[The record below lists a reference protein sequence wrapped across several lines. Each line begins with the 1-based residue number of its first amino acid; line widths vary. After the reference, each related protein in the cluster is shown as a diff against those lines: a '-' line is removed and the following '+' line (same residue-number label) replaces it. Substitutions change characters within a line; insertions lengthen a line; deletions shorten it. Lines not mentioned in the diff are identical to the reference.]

1 MACYDCEECS
11 KSINYGGKCKR
22 FEYNCPFVLMEK
34 YENQDLDKIRDA
46 IKNISKSI
54 VELKNLD
61 KDYYMEDEIAS
72 IEFQVSLLADKVDEE
87 TEKEWKEINT

>member
-11 KSINYGGKCKR
+11 KSINYGGKCKK
-22 FEYNCPFVLMEK
+22 FEYNCPFVLVEK
-34 YENQDLDKIRDA
+34 YEYKDLNRIREA

-54 VELKNLD
+54 AELKNLD
-61 KDYYMEDEIAS
+61 EECYMEDEISS

>member
-22 FEYNCPFVLMEK
+22 FEYNCPFDLVEK
-34 YENQDLDKIRDA
+34 YENKDLHRIRDA

-54 VELKNLD
+54 AELKNLD
-61 KDYYMEDEIAS
+61 KDYYMEDEISS

-87 TEKEWKEINT
+87 TEKEWEEINT

>member
-11 KSINYGGKCKR
+11 KSINYGGKCKK
-22 FEYNCPFVLMEK
+22 FEYNCPFVLVEK
-34 YENQDLDKIRDA
+34 YENRDLNRIRET

-54 VELKNLD
+54 AELKNLD
-61 KDYYMEDEIAS
+61 EECYMEDEISS

>member
-11 KSINYGGKCKR
+11 KSINYGGKCKK
-22 FEYNCPFVLMEK
+22 FEYNCPFVLVEK
-34 YENQDLDKIRDA
+34 YEYKDLNRIREV

-54 VELKNLD
+54 AELKNLD
-61 KDYYMEDEIAS
+61 EECYMEDEISS
-72 IEFQVSLLADKVDEE
+72 IEFQVSLLADKVNEE

>member
-22 FEYNCPFVLMEK
+22 FEYDCPFILMET
-34 YENQDLDKIRDA
+34 YENEDLNKIRDA

-54 VELKNLD
+54 AELKKLD
-61 KDYYMEDEIAS
+61 EECYMEDEISS

>member
-22 FEYNCPFVLMEK
+22 FEYNCPFVLVEK
-34 YENQDLDKIRDA
+34 YGNQDLDKIRDA

-54 VELKNLD
+54 AELKNLD
-61 KDYYMEDEIAS
+61 EECYMEDEIAS